1 MTNEWQYYQT
11 EWDSE
16 SLHGQVYSV
25 TDDGDLPMAGMNTNA
40 CEHTSCPIHSSARQT
55 YNYTLQLAKKFPVVS
70 DNEWQSFIYLSTF
83 KMTNFADFREH
94 TPSNGCFVIRPNQRP
109 HRTNVALQPEL
120 S

>member
-40 CEHTSCPIHSSARQT
+40 CEHTICPVHSSARQT

-70 DNEWQSFIYLSTF
+70 DNGKVLFICQLL
-83 KMTNFADFREH
+83 K
-94 TPSNGCFVIRPNQRP
+94 
-109 HRTNVALQPEL
+109 
-120 S
+120 